1 VTGHR
6 QWEQPDEGLVAD
18 MALLDELLDTVARR
32 EQPLSEEDLDRVLGV
47 TSRQR
52 SNG

>member
-1 VTGHR
+1 MTGHR
-6 QWEQPDEGLVAD
+6 EWEQPNEGLAAD

-47 TSRQR
+47 TSSQR
-52 SNG
+52 STG